1 MSGTVSGCSR
11 VGNFRTTLTPL
22 ETPVTDSTESP
33 EELSSAPKFHT
44 DRAHYGPAFEQWFA
58 SRYPARSDVTVT
70 DIDIP
75 VSTGFSNETVFL
87 DLAWN
92 EAGDA
97 HAQRFVARIEPT
109 SGALFPAQT
118 DQCAV
123 SVEVQQRAMQTVAA
137 NCEAPVPEL
146 LGYESDTTVIGQPF
160 FVMGFTEGRIPADQ
174 PRYSE
179 EGFLVD
185 EATPDERRRM
195 VESGLEALGQIHSID
210 WQAADLEWLD
220 TSGTAAPTTEVQL
233 DLYRTSTLRELDG
246 RTHPVL
252 DAAFSWLYANDPRD
266 DRIGLSWGDS
276 RLGNIIWQDYRPA
289 AVVDWE
295 ACALSPTEADV
306 GWWLMFDRM
315 SFDDAGATRMEG
327 FPTRDE
333 MIEIY
338 ESFSGRDVRDPHYWE
353 VFGIMRFCA
362 IFIGLGDRMTNG
374 GILPPEMNPAVG
386 NMVTHALADILG
398 IDNPTPST
406 IG

>member
-1 MSGTVSGCSR
+1 MS
-11 VGNFRTTLTPL
+11 
-22 ETPVTDSTESP
+22 ESTEPS

-44 DRAHYGPAFEQWFA
+44 DRSHYAPAFEQWFA
-58 SRYPARSDVTVT
+58 TRHPARRDVTVT

-87 DLAWN
+87 DLAWT
-92 EAGDA
+92 EDGSA
-97 HAQRFVARIEPT
+97 HQERYVARIEPA

-118 DQCAV
+118 EHCAV
-123 SVEVQQRAMQTVAA
+123 SVEVQHRAMATVASA
-137 NCEAPVPEL
+137 CDAPLPDL
-146 LGYESDTTVIGQPF
+146 LGYEADASIIGQPF

-185 EATPDERRRM
+185 EASPDERRRM
-195 VESGLEALGQIHSID
+195 VETGLDAMGRIHSID
-210 WQAADLEWLD
+210 WRSADLGWLD
-220 TSGTAAPTTEVQL
+220 ASGTGAPTTRTQL
-233 DLYRTSTLRELDG
+233 DLYRGSTQRALAGRE
-246 RTHPVL
+246 HPVL
-252 DAAFSWLYANDPRD
+252 DAAFDWLVANDPD
-266 DRIGLSWGDS
+266 DERVGLSWGDS

-315 SFDDAGATRMEG
+315 SFDDAGATRMDG
-327 FPTRDE
+327 FPTREE

-338 ESFSGRDVRDPHYWE
+338 ERVSGREVRDPHYWE
-353 VFGIMRFCA
+353 VFATMRFCA
-362 IFIGLGDRMTNG
+362 IFIGLGDRMTDG
-374 GILPPEMNPAVG
+374 GIIPPEMNPAVG
-386 NMVTHALADILG
+386 NMVTAALARLLDIE
-398 IDNPTPST
+398 NPTPST